1 MTVIKIQCR
10 SDFDIVYP
18 GETLAFTASEI
29 LKEEK
34 TEKPN
39 KRFAADDLDGP
50 SKKIQNTTDK
60 FLIQIT
66 ILRVQ
71 V

>member
-60 FLIQIT
+60 FLI
-66 ILRVQ
+66 
-71 V
+71 